1 LRSDLQQQA
10 TLRLLEMHFEAGVGH
25 IGGNLSVL
33 PLLLGLMHDVMS
45 IDDRLVLSKGHAAGA
60 LYVTLWTLGL
70 LTDAELRTF
79 HQDGTLL
86 AGHPPAAGLSGIEF
100 ATGSLGHGLPMAC
113 GLALGARLRNESRR
127 IFCVTSDG
135 EWNEGSMWEALIFA
149 VHRQLDG
156 LTVVVDMNG
165 LQGFGRTRDVAN
177 LEPLAERFRVFGA
190 AVLEVDG
197 RWAADLLG
205 QISQAEQTG
214 RPLVVLARTTKGS
227 GVSFMEDR
235 MEWHYLPMTAEQ
247 YQQAV
252 KEVGG

>member
-1 LRSDLQQQA
+1 LKSDLQRQA

-33 PLLLGLMHDVMS
+33 PLLLGVMHDAMEV
-45 IDDRLVLSKGHAAGA
+45 DDRLVLSKGHSAGA

-70 LTDAELRTF
+70 LSDADLRTF

-86 AGHPPAAGLSGIEF
+86 AGHPPAAGVAGIEF

-113 GLALGARLRNESRR
+113 GLALGARLRNESRK

-149 VHRQLDG
+149 VHRQLDA
-156 LTVVVDMNG
+156 LTVVIDVNG
-165 LQGFGRTRDVAN
+165 LQGFGRTKDVAD
-177 LEPLAERFRVFGA
+177 LEPLADRFRAFGA
-190 AVLEVDG
+190 AVMDIEGRDSMEV
-197 RWAADLLG
+197 AG
-205 QISQAEQTG
+205 QLKKAERPR
-214 RPLVVLARTTKGS
+214 RPLVVLARTKKGS

-247 YQQAV
+247 YRQAV
-252 KEVGG
+252 EEVSR